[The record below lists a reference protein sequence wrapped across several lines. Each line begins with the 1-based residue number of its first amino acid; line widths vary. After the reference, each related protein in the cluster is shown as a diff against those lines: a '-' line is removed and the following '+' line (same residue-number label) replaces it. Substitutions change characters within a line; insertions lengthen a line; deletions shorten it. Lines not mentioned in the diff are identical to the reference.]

1 MNNIIGK
8 LDSFSIG
15 SDIQFSG
22 LLINPPN
29 KETSINPA
37 IINKG
42 VVNNPITNLSKDL
55 FSLLFIE
62 AILRIII
69 FTIILI

>member
-1 MNNIIGK
+1 VNNITGK

-15 SDIQFSG
+15 SLPVSDIQFSG

-29 KETSINPA
+29 KETSINPV

-42 VVNNPITNLSKDL
+42 VVNNPITNLNHL
-55 FSLLFIE
+55 FL
-62 AILRIII
+62 
-69 FTIILI
+69 